1 MTKVG
6 EDYADTTNFMSAYNS
21 WADLYRIR
29 KPGLSKGELAFSNP
43 RLAEFHRAAETL
55 ATMMY
60 RMSTAQEPFFETI
73 AMQYESDP
81 ELLFDKLNAI
91 EATQNVQLD
100 AIDFKAKLLRAYRS
114 LKIGRA
120 SCWERE

>member
-29 KPGLSKGELAFSNP
+29 KPGLSKGEMAFSNP
-43 RLAEFHRAAETL
+43 RLTEFHRAAETL

-73 AMQYESDP
+73 AMEFEPDP
-81 ELLFDKLNAI
+81 DALFDKLNAI
-91 EATQNVQLD
+91 EATQRTQLE
-100 AIDFKAKLLRAYRS
+100 AMDFSAKLLRAYR
-114 LKIGRA
+114 
-120 SCWERE
+120 